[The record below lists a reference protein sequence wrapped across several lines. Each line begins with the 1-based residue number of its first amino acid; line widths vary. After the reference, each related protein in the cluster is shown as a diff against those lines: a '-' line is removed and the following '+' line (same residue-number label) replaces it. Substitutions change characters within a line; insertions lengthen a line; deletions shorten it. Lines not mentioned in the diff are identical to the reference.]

1 MADTQALQFHCTTC
15 PSECLLDVVI
25 EKDGDVTRV
34 LSVHGNRCQRGAAFA
49 EQETTCPMR
58 ILATTVPV
66 TGGDQPLLPVRTR
79 ESIPRALHMQ
89 AMELLR
95 ATQAVAPVRMGDVV
109 VPDILDSGV
118 DVVASL
124 DIECER

>member
-1 MADTQALQFHCTTC
+1 MPAR
-15 PSECLLDVVI
+15 S
-25 EKDGDVTRV
+25 
-34 LSVHGNRCQRGAAFA
+34 
-49 EQETTCPMR
+49 
-58 ILATTVPV
+58 
-66 TGGDQPLLPVRTR
+66 R
-79 ESIPRALHMQ
+79 EAIPRALHMQ

-124 DIECER
+124 DIDCAP

>member
-1 MADTQALQFHCTTC
+1 
-15 PSECLLDVVI
+15 
-25 EKDGDVTRV
+25 
-34 LSVHGNRCQRGAAFA
+34 
-49 EQETTCPMR
+49 
-58 ILATTVPV
+58 
-66 TGGDQPLLPVRTR
+66 
-79 ESIPRALHMQ
+79 MQ

-124 DIECER
+124 DIDCER